1 MAGVNL
7 CVEIHL
13 SGPQFWLT
21 ESGLAGLEPSV
32 FSEAPKYEPVSP
44 LHVGRTG
51 VMTSITY

>member
-21 ESGLAGLEPSV
+21 ESDLAGLEPSV

-51 VMTSITY
+51 VMTSIT

>member
-7 CVEIHL
+7 CVEMPL

-21 ESGLAGLEPSV
+21 ESGLAGLESSV
-32 FSEAPKYEPVSP
+32 FSEAPKYEPISP

-51 VMTSITY
+51 VMTSIT